1 MENAPL
7 KPQYDVIISGAGI
20 VGCAAALRLAERGWR
35 VLLVERNRSLPKH
48 LAGELFHPPG
58 VEQLRALG
66 LSDSLLARDAQKV
79 YGFAV
84 FRGPG
89 QDPIHLRYAEVPN
102 SSTHGLGL
110 HHSEVVHVLR
120 TQAAQHPAIHLRYA
134 KVNDLLR
141 DPQGRVCGVT
151 IRDNGDAEQPVR
163 ARLVLAADG
172 RHSRLRDLLGLKFT
186 KRFISYSLALSLPA
200 SSLPHPGYGHVMLG
214 MPAPALAYPISAG
227 EARILV
233 DVPVDPGTK
242 LQPIIDFAAARSL
255 PFLPPSLRAHA
266 LDSIRD
272 ARARILLAPNHA
284 ISTRRCVVPGAALL
298 GDAAGCTHPLIASGM
313 TIALNDVAELDRALD
328 AERDLD
334 RALALFERRRY
345 RFVRAREM
353 LADALYESF
362 VGDRPGRVAIQ
373 NGIFDYWT
381 SSPMGRAWSMGL
393 LSCATS
399 DPLVFVREYLHVA
412 AASVLSVASGRTP
425 FQGIAQR
432 ANAIAGVALESF
444 DKLGLFF
451 SMMNRGIIAPPAP
464 SLSPAQQPPPPT
476 RDAA

>member
-1 MENAPL
+1 VEITPL
-7 KPQYDVIISGAGI
+7 RSQYDVIISGAGI
-20 VGCAAALRLAERGWR
+20 VGCGAALRLAERGWR

-66 LSDSLLARDAQKV
+66 VIDSLLDHSAQSV

-84 FRGPG
+84 YRGPG

-102 SSTHGLGL
+102 SSSRGLGI
-110 HHSEVVHVLR
+110 HHSQIVRVLR
-120 TQAAQHPAIHLRYA
+120 DRAAQNPLIHLRYA
-134 KVNDLLR
+134 KVNDVLR
-141 DPQGRVCGVT
+141 DPDGRVVGVT
-151 IRDNGDAEQPVR
+151 LRDGADADVAAR

-186 KRFISYSLALSLPA
+186 KRFISYSLALTLPNA
-200 SSLPHPGYGHVMLG
+200 CLPHPGYGHVMLG
-214 MPAPALAYPISAG
+214 MPAPALAYPISAT
-227 EARILV
+227 EARILI

-242 LQPIIDFAAARSL
+242 LQPIIDFAVARSL
-255 PFLPPSLRAHA
+255 PFLPPALRDQAFTA
-266 LDSIRD
+266 IRD
-272 ARARILLAPNHA
+272 ARSQILLAPNHA
-284 ISTRRCVVPGAALL
+284 ISTRGCVVPGAALL

-313 TIALNDVAELDRALD
+313 TIAVNDVAELNRALD
-328 AERDLD
+328 EERDLD

-373 NGIFDYWT
+373 TGIFDYWA

-399 DPLVFVREYLHVA
+399 DPLIFVREYLHVA
-412 AASVLSVASGRTP
+412 AASVLSVASGRAP
-425 FQGIAQR
+425 FKGIFQR

-444 DKLGLFF
+444 DKLGLFL
-451 SMMNRGIIAPPAP
+451 SMMNQGMITP
-464 SLSPAQQPPPPT
+464 SDPLPSPPPQPSSST